1 MGIELD
7 ISSEVFTCDVLL
19 DGTGNGVVWVMT
31 GTMLVGVGCAG
42 VGGVI
47 NKIISSG
54 WLLK

>member
-7 ISSEVFTCDVLL
+7 ISAEAFACDVPL
-19 DGTGNGVVWVMT
+19 DGTGTGVVWVMT

-47 NKIISSG
+47 NNIISSG

>member
-1 MGIELD
+1 MGIELV
-7 ISSEVFTCDVLL
+7 IGTEAFACDVPL
-19 DGTGNGVVWVMT
+19 DGTGTGVVWVMT

>member
-7 ISSEVFTCDVLL
+7 ISTEAFACDVPL
-19 DGTGNGVVWVMT
+19 DVAGTGVVWVMT

-47 NKIISSG
+47 NNIISSG

>member
-7 ISSEVFTCDVLL
+7 ISAEVFACDVPLN
-19 DGTGNGVVWVMT
+19 GTVTGDVWVMT

-47 NKIISSG
+47 NNIISSG

>member
-7 ISSEVFTCDVLL
+7 VGAEVFACDVPL
-19 DGTGNGVVWVMT
+19 DGTGTGVVWVMT

-47 NKIISSG
+47 NNIISSG
-54 WLLK
+54 WLL